1 MNWEEDREESF
12 SLGRFKTP
20 NDIQQK
26 MLERAQAKSTVALI
40 YLGLFLFGI
49 GLLTTLVYFL
59 I

>member
-1 MNWEEDREESF
+1 MNWEEDRKESF
-12 SLGRFKTP
+12 SSGRFKTP

-26 MLERAQAKSTVALI
+26 ILERAQAKSTVALI

>member
-12 SLGRFKTP
+12 SSGRFKTP

-26 MLERAQAKSTVALI
+26 MLDRAQAKSTTALI

-49 GLLTTLVYFL
+49 GLLASLVYFL
-59 I
+59 V

>member
-12 SLGRFKTP
+12 SSGRFKTP

-40 YLGLFLFGI
+40 YLGLFLLGV
-49 GLLTTLVYFL
+49 GLLATLAYFL
-59 I
+59 V

>member
-1 MNWEEDREESF
+1 MNWEEDRDESLL
-12 SLGRFKTP
+12 SGRFKTP

-49 GLLTTLVYFL
+49 GLLATLVYFL
-59 I
+59 V

>member
-1 MNWEEDREESF
+1 MNWQEDRKESF
-12 SLGRFKTP
+12 SSGRFKTP

-40 YLGLFLFGI
+40 YLGLFLFGV

-59 I
+59 V

>member
-12 SLGRFKTP
+12 SSGRFKTP
-20 NDIQQK
+20 NDIQLK
-26 MLERAQAKSTVALI
+26 ILERAQAKSTVALI

-49 GLLTTLVYFL
+49 GLFTTLLYFL

>member
-12 SLGRFKTP
+12 SSGRFKTP

-59 I
+59 V

>member
-1 MNWEEDREESF
+1 MNWEEDREESLL
-12 SLGRFKTP
+12 SGRFKTP

-49 GLLTTLVYFL
+49 GLLATLVYFL
-59 I
+59 V

>member
-12 SLGRFKTP
+12 SSGIFKTP
-20 NDIQQK
+20 NDIQEK

>member
-1 MNWEEDREESF
+1 MNWEEDREESL
-12 SLGRFKTP
+12 SSGRFKTP

-49 GLLTTLVYFL
+49 GLLTTLVYFFV
-59 I
+59 